1 MALSNTAT
9 PYYYG
14 KFRDAVIRGEIPV
27 CETISME
34 MNRIDDLIDNPGVYY
49 DEDAING
56 FIAYCENELTLTNGE
71 DLHLLD
77 SFKLWAEQ
85 IFGWYYFVE
94 RSVYE
99 PNEDGH
105 GGHYV
110 TKQIKKRLINKQ
122 YLIVARGAAK
132 SMYAACLQSFFLN
145 VDTSTTHQV
154 TTAPTMAQ
162 AEEVMSPIRTSIT
175 RAKGPLFKFLTD
187 GSLQNTTGSKANR
200 CKLAATKKGVEN
212 FLTGSLLEVRP
223 MSIDKLQG
231 LRVKVATIDEW
242 LSGDIREDVIGAL
255 EQGAAKEQ
263 GTAENNDY
271 LIVAIS
277 SEGTVRNGSGDT
289 IKMELMDI
297 LKGEYS
303 APHTSIWWYKLDSI
317 DEVNDPDMWLKAN
330 PNLDKTVTYETYQLE
345 VERAEKAPA
354 TRNDI
359 LAKRFG
365 IPMEGHTYF
374 FTYEETLTQERK
386 RDYWGMPCAL
396 GADLSQGDDFC
407 AFTFMFP
414 LPDGSFGIK
423 TRNYITSYTLM
434 KLPSAMRIKY
444 DEFMAEGSLVVLE
457 GTVLDMMEVYE
468 DLDDH
473 IVKCDYDVRC
483 FGYDPYNAKDF
494 VARWELENG
503 PFGIV
508 KVIQGAKTESVPLG
522 ELKKLSEERMLLFDE
537 ELMCFAMGNCITLE
551 DTNGN
556 RKLFKKRYEQKIDAV
571 AAMLDA
577 YVAYKLN
584 RDAFE

>member
-9 PYYYG
+9 PKYYG
-14 KFRDAVIRGEIPV
+14 MFREAVIRGEIPV
-27 CETISME
+27 CEEVSME
-34 MNRIDDLIDNPGVYY
+34 MNRIDALIANPEIWY
-49 DEDAING
+49 DDQAIQG
-56 FIAYCENELTLTNGE
+56 FIDYCENELTLTNGE

-94 RSVYE
+94 RSIYE
-99 PNEDGH
+99 PSEDGH

-110 TKQIKKRLINKQ
+110 RKIIKKRLINKQ

-132 SMYAACLQSFFLN
+132 SMYASCIQNYFLN

-162 AEEVMSPIRTSIT
+162 AEEVMSPIRTAIT
-175 RAKGPLFKFLTD
+175 RSRGPLFQFLTE

-200 CKLAATKKGVEN
+200 VKLASTKKGIQN

-231 LRVKVATIDEW
+231 LRVKVATVDEW
-242 LSGDIREDVIGAL
+242 LSGDVREDVVGAL

-263 GTAENNDY
+263 GGGENDDY

-289 IKMELMDI
+289 IKMELMKI
-297 LKGEYS
+297 LKREYN

-317 DEVNDPDMWLKAN
+317 DEVSDPSMWIKAN
-330 PNLDKTVTYETYQLE
+330 PNLDKTVTYETYQDA
-345 VERAEKAPA
+345 VERAEHNPA
-354 TRNDI
+354 ERNDI

-365 IPMEGHTYF
+365 IPMEGYTYY
-374 FTYEETLTQERK
+374 FTYDETLPHRR
-386 RDYWGMPCAL
+386 RDYWQMPCSL

-407 AFTFMFP
+407 SFTFLFP
-414 LPDGSFGIK
+414 LSNGAFGIK
-423 TRNYITSYTLM
+423 TRNYITELTLN
-434 KLPSAMRIKY
+434 KLQTAMRIKY
-444 DEFMAEGSLVVLE
+444 EDFMKEGSLLVMP
-457 GTVLDMMEVYE
+457 GAVLDMMEVYE
-468 DLDDH
+468 DLDEH
-473 IVKCDYDVRC
+473 ISKLGYDVRC
-483 FGYDPYNAKDF
+483 FGYDPYNAREF
-494 VARWELENG
+494 VERWERENG
-503 PFGIV
+503 PYGIE

-537 ELMCFAMGNCITLE
+537 DLMTFTMGNCIVME

-556 RKLFKKRYEQKIDAV
+556 RKLLKKRYDAKIDAV
-571 AAMLDA
+571 AAMMDA
-577 YVAYKLN
+577 FVAYKLN
-584 RDAFE
+584 REAFE